1 MNLFVLL
8 NVAVML
14 GLFVLLFKMQQ
25 NHVKFT
31 RRVFV
36 ALGLGVAYG
45 AILQW
50 IYGAG
55 SATVA
60 ASIQYFD
67 IAGRGYVQLLRM
79 IIVPLVMVSIICAI
93 LKLKDGES
101 LGKISGLTIGVLL
114 GTVAVAGL
122 IGFAVANLFGL
133 TAEGL
138 VEGSREAQRAAD
150 LLAREGTAEGI
161 SIAKTLVDVI
171 PANPFLDM
179 TGARDT
185 SIISVVIFSAF
196 IGVAALGVNKKQ
208 PELAAKFDSFMQV
221 AYAIVMRIVTLV
233 LRLTPYGVL
242 ALMTKVLASSNFA
255 DILNLFNFVLA
266 SYFALLL
273 MFGVHLLLVS
283 LAGGNPWTFVKKV
296 WPVLTFAFTSRSSAA
311 TIPLTVQTQT
321 RQLGVPDG
329 VANFAASF
337 GATIGQNGCA
347 GIYPAMLVVMVAPVI
362 GLDIMSLEFLATLI
376 AVIVVGSFGV
386 AGVGGGATF
395 AALIVFSA
403 LGLPNEAIALI
414 GLLISIEPLID
425 MGRTALNVNGAI
437 TSGFITSRVLGQTDM
452 SVYNGEQELELDLE
466 SVS

>member
-1 MNLFVLL
+1 MDLFVIA
-8 NVAVML
+8 NVLVML
-14 GLFVLLFKMQQ
+14 VLFGLLYKMQRD
-25 NHVKFT
+25 HVKFT
-31 RRVFV
+31 RRVFI

-50 IYGAG
+50 LYGSG
-55 SATVA
+55 SAVVQS
-60 ASIQYFD
+60 SIEYFD

-79 IIVPLVMVSIICAI
+79 IIVPLVMVSIISAI

-101 LGKISGLTIGVLL
+101 LGKISVLTIGILL
-114 GTVAVAGL
+114 ATVAIAGL
-122 IGFAVANLFGL
+122 IGLFVAQIFGL

-138 VEGSREAQRAAD
+138 VQGGREAERAAA
-150 LLAREGTAEGI
+150 LLANEGRAEGI
-161 SIAKTLVDVI
+161 SIAKTLVEII

-208 PELAAKFDSFMQV
+208 PELTAKFDSFMQV

-255 DILNLFNFVLA
+255 DILSLFNFVAA
-266 SYFALLL
+266 SYVALAL
-273 MFGVHLLLVS
+273 MFSVHLLLVF
-283 LAGGNPWTFVKKV
+283 LVGGNPITYLKKV

-311 TIPLTVQTQT
+311 TIPLNIQTQT
-321 RQLGVPDG
+321 RQLGVSDG

-347 GIYPAMLVVMVAPVI
+347 GIYPAMLVVMVAPMI
-362 GLDIMSLEFLATLI
+362 GLDVMSLSFIATLI

-437 TSGFITSRVLGQTDM
+437 TSGFVTSRLLGQTDM
-452 SVYNGEQELELDLE
+452 DVFNSKQDLELDME

>member
-1 MNLFVLL
+1 MDLYVLA
-8 NVAVML
+8 NVMVML
-14 GLFVLLFKMQQ
+14 LLFTMLYKMQR

-36 ALGLGVAYG
+36 ALGLGIGLGAVLQLVYG
-45 AILQW
+45 SDNASLQ
-50 IYGAG
+50 
-55 SATVA
+55 
-60 ASIQYFD
+60 ASIEYFD

-79 IIVPLVMVSIICAI
+79 IIIPLVMVSIISAI

-101 LGKISGLTIGVLL
+101 LGKISALTIGILL
-114 GTVAVAGL
+114 VTVAIAGL
-122 IGFAVANLFGL
+122 IGLVVSHLFGL
-133 TAEGL
+133 SAEGL
-138 VEGSREAQRAAD
+138 VHGGREAERAAA
-150 LLAREGTAEGI
+150 LLAREGTAGGI
-161 SIAKTLVDVI
+161 SIANTLVEII

-208 PELAAKFDSFMQV
+208 PELTEKFDAFMQV

-242 ALMTKVLASSNFA
+242 ALMTKVLATSNFQ

-266 SYFALLL
+266 SYVALAL
-273 MFGVHLLLVS
+273 MFGVHLLMISLV
-283 LAGGNPWTFVKKV
+283 GGNPMTYIKKV

-311 TIPLTVQTQT
+311 TIPLNIQTQT
-321 RQLGVPDG
+321 RQLGVSDG

-362 GLDIMSLEFLATLI
+362 GLDVMSLEFIATLI

-403 LGLPNEAIALI
+403 LGLPTEAIALI

-437 TSGFITSRVLGQTDM
+437 ATGFVTSRLLGQTDM
-452 SVYNGEQELELDLE
+452 EVFNGEQDLELDME